1 MNFLVRRLISTFP
14 VLFGVVTVTFLLLH
28 FVPGDPVEIML
39 GEQASPVDKDAL
51 RKDLGLDRP
60 LLEQY
65 AGFWKNLFHLDL
77 GRSLQSK
84 RPVGAE
90 ILSRFPATAELTLT
104 AMFFAAMVGLPLG
117 VLAAVNRRRWQD
129 KLILGW
135 GWLAMSTPGFWLGPM
150 LILIFAIYLDI
161 FPVSERESAISV
173 ILPAITLASGLSSIL
188 MQTTRASM
196 IEVLHED
203 FLRTARAKGAS
214 PFRIYFRHALRN
226 ALMPV
231 ITVMGLQFGAL
242 LTGTVIIETIFD
254 WPGVGTLLFEGIQQR
269 NYPLVQGCVLFIAFI
284 YVVVNF
290 ITDVAYAI
298 ADPRVKFT

>member
-1 MNFLVRRLISTFP
+1 MSFLVRRLISTFP
-14 VLFGVVTVTFLLLH
+14 VLIGVVTLTFFLLH
-28 FVPGDPVEIML
+28 FVPGDPIEIML
-39 GEQASPVDKDAL
+39 GEQASSVDKDAL

-60 LLEQY
+60 LTEQY
-65 AGFWKNLFHLDL
+65 ISFWKNLVRLDL

-84 RPVGAE
+84 RPVGEE

-104 AMFFAAMVGLPLG
+104 AMFFAAIIGLPLG
-117 VLAAVNRRRWQD
+117 VCAAVNRKRWQD
-129 KLILGW
+129 KLILSW

-150 LILIFAIYLDI
+150 LILFFAIYLDI

-203 FLRTARAKGAS
+203 YLRTARAKGAS
-214 PFRIYFRHALRN
+214 RFRIYFRHALRN

-231 ITVMGLQFGAL
+231 ITIMGLQFGAL

-254 WPGVGTLLFEGIQQR
+254 WPGIGTLLFEGIQQR

-284 YVVVNF
+284 YVAVNF
-290 ITDVAYAI
+290 VTDIAYAL